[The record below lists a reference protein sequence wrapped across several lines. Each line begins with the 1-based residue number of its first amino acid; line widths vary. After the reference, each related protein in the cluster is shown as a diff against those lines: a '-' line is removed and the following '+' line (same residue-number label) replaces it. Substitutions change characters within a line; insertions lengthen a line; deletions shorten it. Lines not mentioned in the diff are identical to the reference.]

1 MAQKGKCWA
10 RFPSGLSETDG
21 SKDTA
26 VVFVVYCLPE
36 SKLSFCHQSDKQTNK
51 QTKTLLHSSRQHHAV
66 VKMKMMT
73 CICPFIVWFMDGD
86 WTTVWWMFQSSG
98 PTCDST
104 RQFILT
110 VLFKLHLEFSHYY
123 FLLEH
128 FFYLLNITVQIS
140 PLQKVFLTRCCGC
153 YPGLGAPW
161 QTTHQQ
167 GWWDR
172 SLSRKRLHHC
182 DRETRDRYLWA
193 AT

>member
-26 VVFVVYCLPE
+26 VVFVVYCLPA

-110 VLFKLHLEFSHYY
+110 VLFKLQLEFSHYY
-123 FLLEH
+123 FLLEQ
-128 FFYLLNITVQIS
+128 FFLSPKHYSSNIS
-140 PLQKVFLTRCCGC
+140 
-153 YPGLGAPW
+153 
-161 QTTHQQ
+161 TTESVSHQVL
-167 GWWDR
+167 WM
-172 SLSRKRLHHC
+172 LSRFRSSLT
-182 DRETRDRYLWA
+182 DNTSA
-193 AT
+193 GMMG